1 MEDTKNRIATTKD
14 KLAQLGDIT
23 CRSQFGG
30 YSLSVD
36 CVVFALVANGEL
48 YLRACDKARPYIIKR
63 KMKSLT
69 INKHGIPVSLEYYQV
84 DEPLWDEPQQLLAL
98 SKLCLQG
105 AIQQR
110 AWNRHNRRLKDLPNL
125 TMRLE
130 VLLRHVGI
138 STVKMLKE
146 QGSRRCWLKL
156 HALNQNL
163 GINVLFALEGAILGQ
178 HHEALPPALKAELRH
193 WYSETLR
200 LKRFAEKPT
209 STRS

>member
-1 MEDTKNRIATTKD
+1 MEDTKSMIAITKD
-14 KLAQLGDIT
+14 KLAQLGDIA

-30 YSLSVD
+30 FSLSVD
-36 CVVFALVANGEL
+36 RVVFAVVADGEL
-48 YLRACDKARPYIIKR
+48 YLRACEQVRPYITER

-69 INKHGIPVSLEYYQV
+69 LNKRGIPVSLEYYRV
-84 DEPLWDEPQQLLAL
+84 DEPLWKEPQQLLAL

-105 AIQQR
+105 AMQQR
-110 AWNRHNRRLKDLPNL
+110 AWNQQNRRLKDLPNL

-156 HALNQNL
+156 HAHNQNL
-163 GINVLFALEGAILGQ
+163 GINVLFALEGAILGR
-178 HHEALPPALKAELRH
+178 HHQALPQAIKAELRH
-193 WYSETLR
+193 WYCETLR
-200 LKRFAEKPT
+200 LKRYAEKLK
-209 STRS
+209 STR